1 MKQDVILP
9 KLNLPG
15 QSTWLMKGLWIAG
28 GVVVIQVAVVG
39 TLLLRDRPS
48 QPAVKEPAPAAT
60 AQAAEVVPSV
70 PSAPPSAPAAE
81 SLPEPP
87 REPPAAQRARTGKD
101 ARPAPGSQ
109 PRMKRAFGGSKAQ
122 AGRFR
127 PNGRRNGDRVFA
139 RTSLGGRKA
148 VGPRPGRKGA
158 LRNDGRNAARAGRN
172 NSKPDEVDQ
181 LLRNFK

>member
-9 KLNLPG
+9 KLNFPG

-48 QPAVKEPAPAAT
+48 PAPVREPAPAT
-60 AQAAEVVPSV
+60 AAKAVEVVPAA
-70 PSAPPSAPAAE
+70 PTSALVAE
-81 SLPEPP
+81 SLPEAAPEP
-87 REPPAAQRARTGKD
+87 RAAQRARTGND
-101 ARPAPGSQ
+101 ARPGPGSQ
-109 PRMKRAFGGSKAQ
+109 SPRMNRAFGGSKAQ
-122 AGRFR
+122 AARFR
-127 PNGRRNGDRVFA
+127 QNGRRNGDRVFA

-148 VGPRPGRKGA
+148 VGPKAGRKGG
-158 LRNDGRNAARAGRN
+158 LRNDARAAARPGRN